1 MIRKPGLF
9 SGHYM
14 RLNMDGGAS
23 SLVMASLVSK
33 YLEPPLNA
41 DDECRIRFYLHFTKD
56 PSLQDMKFVL
66 GLR

>member
-1 MIRKPGLF
+1 
-9 SGHYM
+9 
-14 RLNMDGGAS
+14 MDGGAS

-56 PSLQDMKFVL
+56 PSLQDMKFLL
-66 GLR
+66 GLRYLLVKLRFFKNGELY

>member
-1 MIRKPGLF
+1 
-9 SGHYM
+9 M

-33 YLEPPLNA
+33 YLQPPLNT

-56 PSLQDMKFVL
+56 PLLQDMKFVL